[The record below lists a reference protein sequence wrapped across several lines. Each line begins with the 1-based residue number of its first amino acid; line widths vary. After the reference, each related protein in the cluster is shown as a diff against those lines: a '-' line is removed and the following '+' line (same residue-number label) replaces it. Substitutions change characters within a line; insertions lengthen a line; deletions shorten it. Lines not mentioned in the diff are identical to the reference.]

1 MRRSGSNFDIVS
13 NLDVGGAGFNKA
25 TVAAIRGTGIE
36 RAANIHRARRHAAQD
51 DGAIVLLHRVRFD
64 HACVVNHT
72 GKQRIFGAGVHQHHP
87 TISAN

>member
-1 MRRSGSNFDIVS
+1 M
-13 NLDVGGAGFNKA
+13 GGAGFNKA

-36 RAANIHRARRHAAQD
+36 RATNIHCARRHAAQD

-64 HACVVNHT
+64 HAGVVDHT
-72 GKQRIFGAGVHQHHP
+72 GKQRIFGAGVHQHPP